1 MLNLKRKELKM
12 NVYQKLLKIKKPV
25 LIAVYKGDELYKFRI
40 LRPDGT
46 CTWVRTYD
54 PIYLYPGEKKQLNKH
69 LFEERSCFNYGLSLK
84 HTVTAMKKYDKRS
97 SYTDEYTDEV
107 IKFTTQLVGTI
118 EL

>member
-1 MLNLKRKELKM
+1 MD
-12 NVYQKLLKIKKPV
+12 VYQKLLKIRKPV

-40 LRPDGT
+40 LRPNGT

-54 PIYLYPGEKKQLNKH
+54 PGYLYAAEKRSLNRD

-84 HTVTAMKKYDKRS
+84 DTVTAMKQYDKRANYPDY
-97 SYTDEYTDEV
+97 YTEKMV
-107 IKFTTQLVGTI
+107 KFTTQLVGNI